1 VAKDDLSPG
10 GRAAIGI
17 AMAAL
22 GLGILA
28 LAAYR
33 LAAEPEHWATGEVA
47 ALPIGLVF
55 ATGGLLIAVPER
67 YSLARSI
74 MGALMV
80 TGFALACDWVA
91 FGPGERHFGGGLSA
105 GIVSV
110 PVRSDALGRIV
121 FGVFGVIFDVIA
133 ALAWWHLPRRIDRS
147 PS

>member
-17 AMAAL
+17 AMTAL

-33 LAAEPEHWATGEVA
+33 LAAEPEHWATGEAA
-47 ALPIGLVF
+47 ALPMGLIF

-80 TGFALACDWVA
+80 TGFALTCDWIA
-91 FGPGERHFGGGLSA
+91 FGPGERHFSGGISA
-105 GIVSV
+105 GIFTV
-110 PVRSDALGRIV
+110 PVQSATLGRVV
-121 FGVFGVIFDVIA
+121 FGVLGVICDMIA
-133 ALAWWHLPRRIDRS
+133 VLAWWLVYRKRA
-147 PS
+147 